1 MNEVPRLERV
11 PEDWNRALAIVAH
24 PDDLEYG
31 AAAAVA
37 RWTDQGKEIVYL
49 LATRGEAGIDSM
61 SPKEAGPRRA
71 EEERRSA
78 ALVGVSQVEFLDHR
92 DGVVEYGLPLR
103 RDLALAIRKYHP
115 EVVITLNHNLTW
127 PGGGLNMADHRNVG
141 LAVLDAV
148 RDAGNRWV
156 FTSEAADGAEPWTGV
171 SLVLVSGSPKPT
183 HGVDVTGDHFD
194 RGTASLAEHK
204 TYLEAL
210 GAFDSTLTF
219 LHDFAKAAGKELGCE
234 LGVLFQVIR
243 L

>member
-1 MNEVPRLERV
+1 MTHTTRLEPV
-11 PEDWNRALAIVAH
+11 PEDWESALAIVAH

-37 RWTDQGKEIVYL
+37 RWTDQGKQVVYL
-49 LATRGEAGIDSM
+49 MVTRGEAGIDVM
-61 SPKEAGPRRA
+61 SPEEAGPIRA

-78 ALVGVSQVEFLDHR
+78 AVVGVGQVEFLDHR
-92 DGVVEYGLPLR
+92 DGVIEYGLPLR
-103 RDLALAIRKYHP
+103 RDLALAIRKHRP
-115 EVVITLNHNLTW
+115 QVVITLNHRLAW

-156 FTSEAADGAEPWTGV
+156 FTVEPGEGAEPWSGV
-171 SLVLVSGSPKPT
+171 DLVLVCGSPEPT
-183 HGVDVTGDHFD
+183 HGVDVTGYFE
-194 RGTASLAEHK
+194 RGAASLAEHR

-210 GAFDSTLTF
+210 GSAERTQEL
-219 LHDFAKAAGKELGCE
+219 LLDFAKTAGKVLGCD

-243 L
+243 P